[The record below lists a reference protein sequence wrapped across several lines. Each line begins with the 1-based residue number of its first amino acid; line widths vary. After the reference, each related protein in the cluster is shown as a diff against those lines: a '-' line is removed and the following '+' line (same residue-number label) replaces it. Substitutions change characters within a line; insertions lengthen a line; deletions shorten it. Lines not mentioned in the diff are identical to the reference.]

1 MNERVPEG
9 WQTVRVKDIF
19 SLNTKSIVP
28 NNFPREKFAYFS
40 LPAFDEFDSSVV
52 VCGDKIES
60 NKFSIDVDSIL
71 ISKLNPRKPR
81 VMLAKPKGLRA
92 CASTEFI
99 SYVAK
104 KSEDVSLSYFKHF
117 FFSDI
122 FHGRLQLA
130 ATGSTNSHVRVL
142 PSETISWKIII
153 PPLPEQKKI
162 ASILTSV
169 DAVIKNTRAQINKLR
184 DLKKALMQ
192 DLLTKGI
199 GHTKFKNSELGQIPK
214 SWEVKKLIELSLNG
228 ITNGVFNDPRKVGI
242 GYKLINVYD
251 MYQKFGFDVEKLKRL
266 SLDRNRF
273 DNNKVDYGDVFFTR
287 SSLKLEGIAHC
298 NICLSHSSDITY
310 DGHLMKIKPNIDKVD
325 PIFLAL
331 HGISD
336 YSRCFFMKMA
346 KQSTMTTIGQK
357 DIAPLPVP
365 VPPREEQHT
374 IVFILMKM
382 DSRISAIKLKLQKFQ
397 SLKKSLMQD
406 LLTGKVRVKVN

>member
-1 MNERVPEG
+1 MSERVPEG

-19 SLNTKSIVP
+19 SLNTKLIAP

-40 LPAFDEFDSSVV
+40 LPAFDEFHSSVV

-81 VMLAKPKGLRA
+81 VMLAKPKGHRA

-169 DAVIKNTRAQINKLR
+169 DEVTENTRAQINKLQ

-214 SWEVKKLIELSLNG
+214 NWVESYVSDFFDFSIGGTPSRNNESYWDLEKARNNKWVTIKDLKGKYIDDTKEYISDEGVKKSN
-228 ITNGVFNDPRKVGI
+228 V
-242 GYKLINVYD
+242 KLIPSGTVV
-251 MYQKFGFDVEKLKRL
+251 MSFKLTIGRL
-266 SLDRNRF
+266 SITKSPLYTNEAIVGFMSKSNASIDRDF
-273 DNNKVDYGDVFFTR
+273 LYYGLQSWDLLAEVDQAVKGVTLNK
-287 SSLKLEGIAHC
+287 
-298 NICLSHSSDITY
+298 
-310 DGHLMKIKPNIDKVD
+310 DKM
-325 PIFLAL
+325 
-331 HGISD
+331 
-336 YSRCFFMKMA
+336 SRI
-346 KQSTMTTIGQK
+346 IGLFP
-357 DIAPLPVP
+357 PLP
-365 VPPREEQHT
+365 EQKK
-374 IVFILMKM
+374 IASILTSVDEM
-382 DSRISAIKLKLQKFQ
+382 IENTQAQINKLQ
-397 SLKKSLMQD
+397 SLKKALMHD
-406 LLTGKVRVKVN
+406 LLTGKVRVSS